1 MAKILAGDIPWR
13 HRPDR
18 KTLDRRRRPSVRNLA
33 DADTPQLAELVNRN
47 PSANVFMG
55 SQLELN
61 GTAAVPAFIGAQ
73 ILGVFDPD
81 GRLRSACWAGA
92 NIVPVGIESSP
103 GDGELIGR
111 HLGRSGRRFSSIFGQ
126 AEAVAAIWS
135 ALKRYAPEPF
145 ALRNNQP
152 FMQAL
157 NPPSVE
163 PASGLRFTNPA
174 ELELLLPACV
184 TMFEEE
190 VGYSPYLGGEEH
202 YRKRVEWLI
211 RQRHSLVDLDDAG
224 SVLFKA
230 EFGTVST
237 KAVQIQGV
245 WINHHYRGQGLSA
258 GYMAAVA
265 AIAAQTAP
273 LVSLYVNSYN
283 ERAIAAYRAAG
294 FEQTGTFA
302 TILF

>member
-1 MAKILAGDIPWR
+1 MAKILAGDTPWR

-18 KTLDRRRRPSVRNLA
+18 RTVDRRRRPVVRNLV
-33 DADTPQLAELVNRN
+33 DADTPQLVELVDRD
-47 PSANVFMG
+47 PSANVFMA
-55 SQLELN
+55 SQLEAA
-61 GTAAVPAFIGAQ
+61 GTAAQTLVGAQ
-73 ILGVFDPD
+73 TLGVFEPD
-81 GRLRSACWAGA
+81 GTLRSACWAGA
-92 NIVPVGIESSP
+92 NIVPVGIGPSS
-103 GDGELIGR
+103 GDGELVGKQ
-111 HLGRSGRRFSSIFGQ
+111 LGRSGRRFSSIFGE
-126 AEAVAAIWS
+126 AEAVSTIWS
-135 ALKRYAPEPF
+135 SLKRYAPEPF
-145 ALRNNQP
+145 AIRPDQP

-157 NPPSVE
+157 HPPSIE
-163 PASGLRFTNPA
+163 PAFGLRFTDRR

-184 TMFEEE
+184 AMFEEE

-202 YRKRVEWLI
+202 YRKRVQWLI

-230 EFGTVST
+230 EFGTVSA

-245 WINHHYRGQGLSA
+245 WINHHHRGRGLSA

-302 TILF
+302 TVLF